1 MPRKPRKSTKALSP
15 SLNTFSLARRKVL
28 FTVHAAPGSSVFLV
42 GSFNGW
48 DTTCNPMHDRDGNG
62 TFTLLKFLPTGHHE
76 YKFYING
83 EWMPDSANPNTVV
96 TDLGTLNSVL
106 EL

>member
-1 MPRKPRKSTKALSP
+1 MQRKSRKSTKTLP
-15 SLNTFSLARRKVL
+15 PRLTQVSLARRKVL
-28 FTVHAAPGSSVFLV
+28 FTVQAAPGSRVYLV

-48 DTTCNPMHDRDGNG
+48 DTTCNPMHDREGNG
-62 TFTLLKFLPTGHHE
+62 TFTLQKFLPTGHHE

-83 EWMPDSANPNTVV
+83 EWTPDSANPNTIL
-96 TDLGTLNSVL
+96 TELGTLNSVL